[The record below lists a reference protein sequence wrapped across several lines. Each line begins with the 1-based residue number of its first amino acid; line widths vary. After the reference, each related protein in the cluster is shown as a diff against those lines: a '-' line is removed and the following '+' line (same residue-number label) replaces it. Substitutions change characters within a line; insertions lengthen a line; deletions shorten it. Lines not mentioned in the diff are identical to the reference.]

1 MISLRLAC
9 RFVLVTVAAL
19 GLFSTTIAVNA
30 AKGDKQ
36 GAYVLT
42 EVELQSELMAYAD
55 RFASISAQ
63 AIDDF
68 LRGGPT
74 PEARFVVLGDAVYS
88 ASAAYTIAADANPE
102 AALLDLV
109 VLATLQRLV
118 FEQYWRPRLGRSV
131 DTVTKAFGKLER
143 DAWQIAAKILTKP
156 QQQELRDLIKAFRR
170 DNPEVSTVSHIRFAN
185 LPAIRKQSTLRR
197 DKKTG
202 GLFKSVRRATE
213 QVEQTRMLAE
223 RGMYLGTR
231 LPLLTG
237 YFVDSWLTQ
246 WTLNPALKQ
255 VLADVHG
262 FAVVSDRLATVA
274 EQLPK
279 QIAQERNTTIK
290 QIAKERDR
298 TMQELES
305 FRDTTLEKVV
315 TRVAQVR
322 ETTIDHA
329 MNRIAEERK
338 QTIQQFLAEEK
349 RVKGVLSELRQTL
362 AEGNNLMVSVN
373 TLTDK
378 LDLGAPSE
386 PAEPFD
392 IKDYRDTMVAL
403 AGAADGLNAL
413 VGSTNELV
421 KAPGLDKFLSRLT
434 EVLDEVGKESENVVD
449 RAFIDAALLLLL
461 GLVGYVIA
469 RLAYQWIAIRVFATT
484 HE

>member
-68 LRGGPT
+68 LRSGPT
-74 PEARFVVLGDAVYS
+74 PEARFAVLGDAVYS

-109 VLATLQRLV
+109 VLATLERLV
-118 FEQYWRPRLGRSV
+118 FEQYWRPRLGPSV
-131 DTVTKAFGKLER
+131 DTVTKAFGKLEG
-143 DAWQIAAKILTKP
+143 DAWQFAAKVLTTP
-156 QQQELRDLIKAFRR
+156 QQQELRDMIKAFRR
-170 DNPEVSTVSHIRFAN
+170 DNPEVSTVSHIRLAD
-185 LPAIRKQSTLRR
+185 LPAMRKQSTLRR

-213 QVEQTRMLAE
+213 QVELTRMLAE

-237 YFVDSWLTQ
+237 YFVDAWLTQ

-255 VLADVHG
+255 GLADVHG
-262 FAVVSDRLATVA
+262 FAAVSDRLATVA

-305 FRDTTLEKVV
+305 FRDTTLEMAGK
-315 TRVAQVR
+315 RV
-322 ETTIDHA
+322 
-329 MNRIAEERK
+329 AEERK

-434 EVLDEVGKESENVVD
+434 EVLDEVGKESEAVVD
-449 RAFIDAALLLLL
+449 RAFTDAALLLLL

-469 RLAYQWIAIRVFATT
+469 RLAYQWIARRVFGETR
-484 HE
+484 E

>member
-68 LRGGPT
+68 LRSGPT
-74 PEARFVVLGDAVYS
+74 PEARFAVLGDAVYS

-109 VLATLQRLV
+109 VLATLERLV
-118 FEQYWRPRLGRSV
+118 FEQYWRPRLGPSV
-131 DTVTKAFGKLER
+131 DTVTKAFGKLEG
-143 DAWQIAAKILTKP
+143 DAWQFSAKVLTTP
-156 QQQELRDLIKAFRR
+156 QQQELRDMIKAFRR
-170 DNPEVSTVSHIRFAN
+170 DNPEVSTVSHIRFAD
-185 LPAIRKQSTLRR
+185 LPAMRKQSTLRR

-213 QVEQTRMLAE
+213 QVELTRMLAE

-237 YFVDSWLTQ
+237 YFVDAWLTQ

-262 FAVVSDRLATVA
+262 FAAVSDRLATVA

-279 QIAQERNTTIK
+279 QIAQ
-290 QIAKERDR
+290 ERDR

-315 TRVAQVR
+315 TKVAQVR

-338 QTIQQFLAEEK
+338 ATIQQFLAEEK

-434 EVLDEVGKESENVVD
+434 EVLDEVGKESEEVLD
-449 RAFIDAALLLLL
+449 RAFTDAALLLLL

-469 RLAYQWIAIRVFATT
+469 RLTYQWIARRVFATT

>member
-1 MISLRLAC
+1 M
-9 RFVLVTVAAL
+9 
-19 GLFSTTIAVNA
+19 
-30 AKGDKQ
+30 
-36 GAYVLT
+36 
-42 EVELQSELMAYAD
+42 
-55 RFASISAQ
+55 
-63 AIDDF
+63 
-68 LRGGPT
+68 
-74 PEARFVVLGDAVYS
+74 
-88 ASAAYTIAADANPE
+88 
-102 AALLDLV
+102 
-109 VLATLQRLV
+109 
-118 FEQYWRPRLGRSV
+118 
-131 DTVTKAFGKLER
+131 
-143 DAWQIAAKILTKP
+143 
-156 QQQELRDLIKAFRR
+156 IKAFRR
-170 DNPEVSTVSHIRFAN
+170 DNPEVSTVSHIRFAD
-185 LPAIRKQSTLRR
+185 LPAMRKQSALRR

-202 GLFKSVRRATE
+202 GLFKTVRRATE
-213 QVEQTRMLAE
+213 QVELTRMLAE

-237 YFVDSWLTQ
+237 YFVDAWLTQ

-262 FAVVSDRLATVA
+262 FAAVSDRLATVA

-279 QIAQERNTTIK
+279 Q
-290 QIAKERDR
+290 
-298 TMQELES
+298 
-305 FRDTTLEKVV
+305 
-315 TRVAQVR
+315 
-322 ETTIDHA
+322 
-329 MNRIAEERK
+329 IAEERK

-434 EVLDEVGKESENVVD
+434 EVLDEVGKESEEVLD
-449 RAFIDAALLLLL
+449 RAFTDAALLLLL

-469 RLAYQWIAIRVFATT
+469 RLTYQWIARRVFATT

>member
-68 LRGGPT
+68 LRSGPT
-74 PEARFVVLGDAVYS
+74 PEARFAVSGDAVYS

-109 VLATLQRLV
+109 VLATLERLV

-131 DTVTKAFGKLER
+131 DTVTKAFGKLEG
-143 DAWQIAAKILTKP
+143 DAWQIAAKVLTTP
-156 QQQELRDLIKAFRR
+156 QQQELRDMIKAFRR
-170 DNPEVSTVSHIRFAN
+170 DNPEVSTVSHIRFAD
-185 LPAIRKQSTLRR
+185 LPAMRKQSTLRR

-213 QVEQTRMLAE
+213 QVELTRMLAE

-237 YFVDSWLTQ
+237 YFVDAWLTQ

-262 FAVVSDRLATVA
+262 FAAVSDRLATVA

-279 QIAQERNTTIK
+279 Q
-290 QIAKERDR
+290 
-298 TMQELES
+298 
-305 FRDTTLEKVV
+305 
-315 TRVAQVR
+315 
-322 ETTIDHA
+322 
-329 MNRIAEERK
+329 IAEERK

-378 LDLGAPSE
+378 LDLGAPAE

-434 EVLDEVGKESENVVD
+434 EVLDEVGKESEEVLD
-449 RAFIDAALLLLL
+449 RAFTDAALLLLL

-469 RLAYQWIAIRVFATT
+469 RLTYQWIARRVFATT

>member
-68 LRGGPT
+68 LRSGPT
-74 PEARFVVLGDAVYS
+74 PEARFAVSGDAVYS

-109 VLATLQRLV
+109 VLATLERLV

-131 DTVTKAFGKLER
+131 DTVTKAFGKLEG
-143 DAWQIAAKILTKP
+143 DAWQFAAKVLTTP
-156 QQQELRDLIKAFRR
+156 QQQELRDMIKAFRR
-170 DNPEVSTVSHIRFAN
+170 DNPEVSTVSHIRFAD
-185 LPAIRKQSTLRR
+185 LPAMRKQSALRR

-202 GLFKSVRRATE
+202 GLFKTVRRATE
-213 QVEQTRMLAE
+213 QVELTRMLAE

-237 YFVDSWLTQ
+237 YFVDAWLTQ

-262 FAVVSDRLATVA
+262 FAAVSDRLATVA

-279 QIAQERNTTIK
+279 Q
-290 QIAKERDR
+290 
-298 TMQELES
+298 
-305 FRDTTLEKVV
+305 
-315 TRVAQVR
+315 
-322 ETTIDHA
+322 
-329 MNRIAEERK
+329 IAEERK

-378 LDLGAPSE
+378 LDLGAPAE

-434 EVLDEVGKESENVVD
+434 EVLDEVGKESEEVLD
-449 RAFIDAALLLLL
+449 RAFTDAALLLLL

-469 RLAYQWIAIRVFATT
+469 RLTYQWIARRVFATT